1 MIFFI
6 SICIVWS
13 AILLLYTII
22 DAGDFWGALGY
33 LLLLISFVLFLFA
46 EVLRQE
52 KTPETLP
59 KTGEINPFSL
69 NNNANNLR

>member
-6 SICIVWS
+6 SMCIVLS
-13 AILLLYTII
+13 VTLLLYTI
-22 DAGDFWGALGY
+22 DAGDFWGALGCF
-33 LLLLISFVLFLFA
+33 LLLISFVLFLFA